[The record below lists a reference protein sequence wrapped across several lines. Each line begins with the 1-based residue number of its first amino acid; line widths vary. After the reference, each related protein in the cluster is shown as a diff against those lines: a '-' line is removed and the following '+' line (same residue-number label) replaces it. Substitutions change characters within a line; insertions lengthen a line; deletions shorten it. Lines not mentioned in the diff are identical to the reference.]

1 MGGLMLQENAV
12 VLDVYGS
19 PVDWKCS
26 FSKPCSSKRWGIGK
40 PHENCVFKGF
50 CSYQFYVA
58 AGQVAEVS

>member
-1 MGGLMLQENAV
+1 MAQENAV

-19 PVDWKCS
+19 PVGWNCS
-26 FSKPCSSKRWGIGK
+26 FSQPCSSKRLGIGK

-58 AGQVAEVS
+58 AGQVKEAP